1 MSLRLSFESK
11 LASYLTTV
19 SPSKPTGLNIQAG
32 HKISELDLPALVI
45 HAESAES
52 IEDGLQG
59 NTRKITVQAT
69 VMTPVDDAQTV
80 VSHTASFLWAEARL
94 KDRASIISGVTVGVS
109 VLGSY
114 IQAERTETNER
125 AMADSITAIFFVDPA

>member
-1 MSLRLSFESK
+1 MSLRLSFEDK

-19 SPSKPTGLNIQAG
+19 SPSKPAGLNIQPG

-59 NTRKITVQAT
+59 NTRKITIQAT

-94 KDRASIISGVTVGVS
+94 KDRASIISGVTAGVS

-125 AMADSITAIFFVDPA
+125 AMADSITAVFFVDPA

>member
-1 MSLRLSFESK
+1 MSLRLSFENK

-19 SPSKPTGLNIQAG
+19 SPSKPAGLNIQAG

-94 KDRASIISGVTVGVS
+94 KDRASIISGVTAGVS

-125 AMADSITAIFFVDPA
+125 AMADSITAVFFVDPA

>member
-1 MSLRLSFESK
+1 MSLRLSFENK

-19 SPSKPTGLNIQAG
+19 SPSKPASLNIQAG

-94 KDRASIISGVTVGVS
+94 KDRASIISGVTAGVS

>member
-59 NTRKITVQAT
+59 NTRKIIVQAT

>member
-1 MSLRLSFESK
+1 MSLRLSFENK

-94 KDRASIISGVTVGVS
+94 KDRASIISGVTAGVS

-125 AMADSITAIFFVDPA
+125 AMADSITAIFFVDPS

>member
-1 MSLRLSFESK
+1 MSLRLSFEDK

-94 KDRASIISGVTVGVS
+94 KDRASIISGVTAGVS

-125 AMADSITAIFFVDPA
+125 AMADSITAVFFVDPA

>member
-1 MSLRLSFESK
+1 MSLRLSFENK

-19 SPSKPTGLNIQAG
+19 SPSKPAGLNIQAG

-69 VMTPVDDAQTV
+69 VMTPVDDSQTV

-94 KDRASIISGVTVGVS
+94 KDRASIISGVTAGVS

-125 AMADSITAIFFVDPA
+125 AMADSITAVFFVDPA

>member
-1 MSLRLSFESK
+1 MSLRLSFENK

-19 SPSKPTGLNIQAG
+19 SPSKPAGLNIQAG

-94 KDRASIISGVTVGVS
+94 KDRASIISGVTAGVS

>member
-1 MSLRLSFESK
+1 MSLRLSFENK

-125 AMADSITAIFFVDPA
+125 AMADSITAIFFVDPS

>member
-1 MSLRLSFESK
+1 MSLRLSFENK

-19 SPSKPTGLNIQAG
+19 SPSKPAGLNIQAG

-94 KDRASIISGVTVGVS
+94 KDRASIISGVTAGVS

-125 AMADSITAIFFVDPA
+125 AMADSITAVFFVDPS

>member
-59 NTRKITVQAT
+59 NTRKITIQAT

-94 KDRASIISGVTVGVS
+94 KDRASIISGVTAGVS

>member
-1 MSLRLSFESK
+1 MSLRLSFEDK

-19 SPSKPTGLNIQAG
+19 SPSKPAGLNIQAG

-59 NTRKITVQAT
+59 NTRKINVQAT

-94 KDRASIISGVTVGVS
+94 KDRASIMAGVTAGVS

>member
-1 MSLRLSFESK
+1 MSLRLSFENK

-69 VMTPVDDAQTV
+69 VMTPVDDSQSV

-94 KDRASIISGVTVGVS
+94 KDRASIMAGVTAGVS

>member
-1 MSLRLSFESK
+1 MSLRLSFENK

-19 SPSKPTGLNIQAG
+19 SPSKPAGLNIQAG

-94 KDRASIISGVTVGVS
+94 KDRASIMAGVTAGVS

-125 AMADSITAIFFVDPA
+125 AMADSITAIFFVDSV

>member
-1 MSLRLSFESK
+1 MSLRLSFENK
-11 LASYLTTV
+11 LASYLTAV

-125 AMADSITAIFFVDPA
+125 AMADSITAIFFVDPS

>member
-1 MSLRLSFESK
+1 MSLRLSFENK

-94 KDRASIISGVTVGVS
+94 KDRASIISGVTAGVS

>member
-1 MSLRLSFESK
+1 MSLRLSFEDK

-19 SPSKPTGLNIQAG
+19 SPSKPTGLNIQPG

-94 KDRASIISGVTVGVS
+94 KDRTSIMAGVTAGVS

>member
-1 MSLRLSFESK
+1 MSLRLSFEDK

-94 KDRASIISGVTVGVS
+94 KDRASIISGVTAGVS

>member
-94 KDRASIISGVTVGVS
+94 KDRASIISGVTAGVS

>member
-1 MSLRLSFESK
+1 MSLRLSFEDK

-19 SPSKPTGLNIQAG
+19 SPSKPAGLNIQPG

-94 KDRASIISGVTVGVS
+94 KDRASIISGVTAGVS

>member
-1 MSLRLSFESK
+1 MSLRLSFENK

>member
-1 MSLRLSFESK
+1 MSLRLSFENK

-94 KDRASIISGVTVGVS
+94 KDRASIISGVTAGVS

-125 AMADSITAIFFVDPA
+125 AMADSITAVFFVDPA